1 MARPAADRLAGIL
14 FDKDGTLLDFA
25 LTWERAVPAI
35 LGQLAD
41 GDDGRISVLAD
52 AVGFDL
58 AAGRFRPG
66 AAFIAGTTSDYGP
79 AIAAALGVPF
89 DRNFADRI
97 NAACDS
103 EGILTLTPIG
113 DIAGLFAALRN
124 RGLALGIAT
133 NDTEVSARRQM
144 TALGLDRH
152 LAFIAGYDSGH
163 GAKPAPG
170 MVTAFAATIDV
181 APARIAMVGDS
192 LHDLRAG
199 RAAGAMTIGVLT
211 GFADADELG
220 DHADHILPSVAEL
233 PALLAALDAG

>member
-1 MARPAADRLAGIL
+1 MARPDASGLAGIL

-25 LTWERAVPAI
+25 MTWERAVPAI
-35 LGQLAD
+35 LAQLTDGAD
-41 GDDGRISVLAD
+41 GRMTALAD

-58 AAGRFRPG
+58 AGGRFRSG

-79 AIAAALGVPF
+79 AIASALGVPF
-89 DRNFADRI
+89 DRDLADRI

-103 EGILTLTPIG
+103 EGIMTLTPIG
-113 DIAGLFAALRN
+113 DIAGLFASLRD
-124 RGLALGIAT
+124 RGLVLGIAT
-133 NDTEVSARRQM
+133 NDTEASARRQM
-144 TALGLDRH
+144 TALGLDPH
-152 LAFIAGYDSGH
+152 LSFIAGYDSGH

-170 MVTAFAATIDV
+170 MVTAFATHLDV

-211 GFADADELG
+211 GFADVDELG
-220 DHADHILPSVAEL
+220 DYADHILPSVAEL
-233 PALLAALDAG
+233 PTLLEMVRR

>member
-1 MARPAADRLAGIL
+1 MARPDASGLTGIL
-14 FDKDGTLLDFA
+14 FDKDGTLVDFA
-25 LTWERAVPAI
+25 MTWERAVPAI
-35 LGQLAD
+35 LARLAD
-41 GDDGRISVLAD
+41 GHDGRILALAD

-58 AAGRFRPG
+58 AGGRFRAG

-89 DRNFADRI
+89 DRGLADRI

-103 EGILTLTPIG
+103 EGIVMLTPIG
-113 DIAGLFAALRN
+113 DVAGLFAALRD
-124 RGLALGIAT
+124 RDFTLGIAT
-133 NDTEVSARRQM
+133 NDTEASARRQM
-144 TALGLDRH
+144 TALGLDPH
-152 LAFIAGYDSGH
+152 VSFIAGYDSGH

-170 MVTAFAATIDV
+170 MVTAFAAHLDV
-181 APARIAMVGDS
+181 APSRIAMVGDS

-220 DHADHILPSVAEL
+220 DYADHILPSVAEL
-233 PALLAALDAG
+233 PTLLEMVRR